1 VSNSADFEIPV
12 EKLDALEAAIRA
24 DPKKLF
30 ELSEDDRV
38 QAAVDIMAARNA
50 IYRADINRWLRDCV
64 WTVDEATQTQ
74 AKWPSDLVYLSEL
87 LAFVNENAMVAIP
100 KSRRMMVSW
109 ALAAWCTHRA
119 RFFPNNAIFWQS
131 ESEDKAAFV
140 VQNRCEFIEDHIEPE
155 PFRRTYSSIRTTK
168 GVVGRITYRDTKSYI
183 WGIPQGGD
191 VLRTYTP
198 AVLVMDECDFMQE
211 GPAALT
217 AALPAVEKGSKLI
230 LISSSNGPGGIL
242 AGICKDV
249 GIRSW
254 ADVK

>member
-1 VSNSADFEIPV
+1 LSSSADFEIPV

-24 DPKKLF
+24 DPDRIFQLP
-30 ELSEDDRV
+30 EETRV
-38 QAAVDIMAARNA
+38 QAAIDVAAAENTAEKRDIW
-50 IYRADINRWLRDCV
+50 RWLTKRV
-64 WTVDEATQTQ
+64 TTIDEATQTQ
-74 AKWPSDLVYLSEL
+74 ARWPAHMGYLKEL
-87 LAFVNENAMVAIP
+87 LAFVDEHQMVAIP

-131 ESEDKAAFV
+131 ENEDKAAFV
-140 VQNRCEFIEDHIEPE
+140 VQNRCAYIEDHIDEG
-155 PFRRTYSSIRTTK
+155 RRRSYSAIRTTK
-168 GVVGRITYRDTKSYI
+168 GVIGRLTYRDTKSYI

-217 AALPAVEKGSKLI
+217 AALPAVEKGSKLV

-242 AGICKDV
+242 AGICKEI